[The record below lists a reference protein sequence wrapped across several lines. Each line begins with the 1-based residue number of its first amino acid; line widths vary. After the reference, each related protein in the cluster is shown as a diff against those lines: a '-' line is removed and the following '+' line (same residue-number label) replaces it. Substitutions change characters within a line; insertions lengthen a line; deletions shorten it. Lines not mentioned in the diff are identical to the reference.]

1 MNGSMNDGVLLAEF
15 EECQKKVLLADVD
28 VVLGSIFGRELLDG
42 FKTVH
47 KFLSER
53 SGRPLSS
60 QTQLLSSSTN
70 PFELLCRGTITTN
83 TLRSSRQEDRHMYV
97 C

>member
-47 KFLSER
+47 KFLSDQREDLADPSLHKPSCCRAQPTR
-53 SGRPLSS
+53 SNCYAVGRSL
-60 QTQLLSSSTN
+60 QI
-70 PFELLCRGTITTN
+70 F
-83 TLRSSRQEDRHMYV
+83 
-97 C
+97 